1 METRYVKANTHEK
14 CWHNIDGIRKK
25 AQSEF
30 ICFLLK
36 IHSMCLIFPFSI
48 VHSDDDETF
57 HVSKTTRREILCA
70 NKAAPNGRLK
80 KAPSK
85 RKRETLSTHLTG
97 EQPFDTTYL
106 TPLIV
111 VAERRTNC
119 RHPASW
125 MDGWMWRDLPTI
137 NRKHPQ
143 IVGPRKFLARSFWR
157 SSEKGKTTAH
167 EHPAESSA
175 VTVTIPHKSIYG
187 GAAW

>member
-125 MDGWMWRDLPTI
+125 MDGCGETCQLSTGSTRRLSD
-137 NRKHPQ
+137 RE
-143 IVGPRKFLARSFWR
+143 SFWL
-157 SSEKGKTTAH
+157 
-167 EHPAESSA
+167 
-175 VTVTIPHKSIYG
+175 
-187 GAAW
+187 GAFEDQAKKAKPQLMNIQQRAALWQ